1 MDYWGIIV
9 LITSFI
15 ILLTL
20 GVPIAFSIGIS
31 GILTMLVSIDAL
43 PAFTTFAHRMATGL
57 DSFALLAI
65 PFFILAGN
73 IMNSGG
79 IAMRLINFARALVGS
94 IPGGLA
100 FVNIFANMLFG
111 AISGSA
117 AASASA
123 IGSIMDP
130 EMRKEGYDPHFS
142 AAVNI
147 TSATTGL
154 SIPPSNILIVY
165 SLASGGASIAAL
177 FIAGYIP
184 GILTGVA
191 LMLTAMSMLI
201 YKNKG
206 IKGVSV
212 TLVKIFIFSLLT
224 VLAVLGISY
233 LSESYPPQALHA
245 VWFILGLLFTALLVY
260 RTVKHWD
267 RALYGMKTFLDA
279 LPSLLLLIIVV
290 GGIIAGYFT
299 ATEASAVAVLYS
311 LILALIYREMKVKDL
326 PDVIL
331 RSVKT
336 TAIVLLL
343 VGTSIGLSWIMAYE
357 NIPQNV
363 SAGLLSISKSPFVIL
378 LIINLI
384 LLFVGVFMDMTPA
397 VLIFTPIF
405 LPVVQNQLG
414 LDPIHFGIIMVLN
427 LSVGLCTPPVGS
439 VLFIGCSV
447 ADVKIEKVI
456 KPLLPMFIA
465 MVVVLLLV
473 TYIPDI
479 SLWLPRLFGLMK

>member
-1 MDYWGIIV
+1 
-9 LITSFI
+9 
-15 ILLTL
+15 
-20 GVPIAFSIGIS
+20 
-31 GILTMLVSIDAL
+31 
-43 PAFTTFAHRMATGL
+43 MATGL

-73 IMNSGG
+73 IMNKGG
-79 IAMRLINFARALVGS
+79 IAIRLIDFARALVGNS
-94 IPGGLA
+94 RGGLA

-117 AASASA
+117 AASTSA
-123 IGSIMDP
+123 IGSIMGP
-130 EMRKEGYDPHFS
+130 EMKKEGYNENFS

-154 SIPPSNILIVY
+154 TIPPSNILIVF
-165 SLASGGASIAAL
+165 SLASGGASITAL
-177 FIAGYIP
+177 FVAGYIP
-184 GILTGVA
+184 GIMTGMA
-191 LMLTAMSMLI
+191 LMLTAVSMLI
-201 YKNKG
+201 FKNKG
-206 IKGVSV
+206 IRGVLINSLKLLAITGIILLLITFIKYLNSGLNV
-212 TLVKIFIFSLLT
+212 PSNYIWTIFGILAFIFIT
-224 VLAVLGISY
+224 
-233 LSESYPPQALHA
+233 
-245 VWFILGLLFTALLVY
+245 Y
-260 RTVKHWD
+260 RTIKHKEK
-267 RALYGMKTFLDA
+267 ALWGTKKFLDA
-279 LPSLLLLIIVV
+279 LPSLLMLIIVI
-290 GGIIAGYFT
+290 GGIIAGFFT

-311 LILALIYREMKVKDL
+311 LILALIYKKMGIKDM
-326 PDVIL
+326 PDVII

-363 SAGLLSISKSPFVIL
+363 SEGLLSISENPIIIL
-378 LIINLI
+378 LVINLI

-405 LPVVQNQLG
+405 LPIVTTQLG
-414 LDPIHFGIIMVLN
+414 LSPIHFGIIMVLN

-447 ADVKIEKVI
+447 AKVRIESVV

-465 MVVVLLLV
+465 MIIVLLLV
-473 TYIPDI
+473 TYIPQL
-479 SLWLPRLFGLMK
+479 SLWLPGIFGAL